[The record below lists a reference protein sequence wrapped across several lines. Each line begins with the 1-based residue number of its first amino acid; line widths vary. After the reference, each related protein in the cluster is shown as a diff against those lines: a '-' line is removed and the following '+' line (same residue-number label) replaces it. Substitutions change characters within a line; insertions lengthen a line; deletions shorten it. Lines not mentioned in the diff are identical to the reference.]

1 MITAHRRAVT
11 SGLKMD
17 TTFRVRYRATQEN
30 GTTTAL
36 LVEDHGGAF
45 YLFSDDR
52 LQLRFD
58 QATWWPR
65 MSSLLE
71 RAHSPWLPVEGEE
84 QIPLGELPSYIASLK
99 CLSQPDGNGAA
110 R

>member
-1 MITAHRRAVT
+1 LSH
-11 SGLKMD
+11 GDYGWNMD

-30 GTTTAL
+30 GVTTAL
-36 LVEDHGGAF
+36 LVEDRGGAF

-65 MSSLLE
+65 VSTLLE
-71 RAHSPWLPVEGEE
+71 RTQSPWLPVECDE
-84 QIPLGELPSYIASLK
+84 QISLGELPSYIASLARI
-99 CLSQPDGNGAA
+99 SQPGCKGATN
-110 R
+110 